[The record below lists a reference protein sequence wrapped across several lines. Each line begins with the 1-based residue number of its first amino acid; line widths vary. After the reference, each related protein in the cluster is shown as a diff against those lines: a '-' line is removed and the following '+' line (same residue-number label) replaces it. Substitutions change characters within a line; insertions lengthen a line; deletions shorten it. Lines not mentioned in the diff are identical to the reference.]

1 MRWNDISIPRHEH
14 QVHALYCDIDDRIIA
29 GFEASTRYG
38 FKALLTQIH
47 PIDTS
52 YAMNGGDVT
61 YLQEGGGG
69 SSQSSYLFVNANFGF
84 GKFTTHAII
93 ADKEIADD

>member
-1 MRWNDISIPRHEH
+1 MNINNCDQRSSMGIYEVEFFADICIPRHEH

-29 GFEASTRYG
+29 GFEASTHYG
-38 FKALLTQIH
+38 SKALFTQIH

-61 YLQEGGGG
+61 YLQEGGGCHLTY
-69 SSQSSYLFVNANFGF
+69 S
-84 GKFTTHAII
+84 
-93 ADKEIADD
+93 

>member
-1 MRWNDISIPRHEH
+1 MRWNSLLTFLYVPRHEH

-38 FKALLTQIH
+38 FKALFTQIH

-61 YLQEGGGG
+61 YLQEGGGCHLTY
-69 SSQSSYLFVNANFGF
+69 S
-84 GKFTTHAII
+84 
-93 ADKEIADD
+93 